1 MQHPENQYL
10 DLARHIL
17 KNGDERI
24 DRTGVGTR
32 SIFGATMRFDLSDGT
47 VPILTTKKVYWKTAI
62 KEMLWFLKGETN
74 LLGLLQDNVKIWTDW
89 PLKRYRE
96 ETGENI
102 SQDDFEARILADH
115 DFAMKW
121 GDLGPVYGKQWRR
134 WRGPDGQEHDQISNV
149 LESLR
154 HNPADRRMIFHGWN
168 VPELGQMALPPCH
181 LLYQYHVTSTGKLN
195 SLMYQRSVDVLLG
208 LPFNIVGA
216 VALQHMLA
224 HRAGLELGEFV
235 WMGGDTHIYMNHM
248 DQIEEQLSRDPRPLP
263 TMKLVSDA
271 ETISDFKIEDFV
283 VEGYDPH
290 DAIAAPVAV

>member
-1 MQHPENQYL
+1 MRHPELQYL
-10 DLARHIL
+10 ELAQHIL
-17 KNGDERI
+17 KNGDERM

-47 VPILTTKKVYWKTAI
+47 MPILTTKKVFWKTAI

-74 LLGLLQDNVKIWTDW
+74 LLGLLQNNVKIWTDW
-89 PLKRYRE
+89 PLQRYRE
-96 ETGENI
+96 LNKNNI
-102 SQDDFEARILADH
+102 SQEVFEARILADPE
-115 DFAMKW
+115 FARQW

-134 WRGPDGQEHDQISNV
+134 WQGPHGEEHDQIAD
-149 LESLR
+149 LIEKLR
-154 HNPADRRMIFHGWN
+154 HNPADRRMLFHGWN

-224 HRAGLELGEFV
+224 DQAGLELGEFV

-263 TMKLVSDA
+263 TLTLASGAKNINDY
-271 ETISDFKIEDFV
+271 KIDDFV
-283 VEGYDPH
+283 VTGYDPH